1 MKPLQI
7 KRMIIL
13 IIQNNKTIL
22 KVILLVG
29 ISLFFLVSCSFFDK
43 EDTSIVID
51 EEVTQPKEHIQSQ
64 KPEKE
69 ENNITIENK
78 KEEQQQPNIQ
88 EPTTLTEEEPA
99 EEKEFIKPQLRGQ
112 EIGKENSDETKK
124 QPSQKQ
130 SNIPFQQEF
139 IKETTQ
145 KNTGF
150 VPSQEDKNPKN
161 EAAYWDRLE
170 KIVKNA
176 DSYFKEQSSNSSF
189 ISKDGKLYNY
199 TKKCYIDIPFLCN
212 NQGLDEAYR
221 SLECA
226 ILFLQGNQL
235 AQYDGID
242 LKNEDKNM
250 TVFAVTRHPSLN
262 KYMFFSANGSN
273 GSISEQDYQALLKSY
288 EQNHGG
294 MRRLTPLSEE
304 YERILNFIR
313 VYESR
318 FDPYFVRNITMDDK
332 YASVVFSSQSAS
344 WDVRQLILVRDE
356 TFWEVVMDGM
366 EKEANPI
373 TAINRQFPDFN
384 LNILPSYALYNKKSS
399 IKTNYN
405 DVLSIFLRDGVISSI
420 DDVYYVSGTDEFCYV
435 VLQNHS
441 RYMCTKKEGEWYIK
455 WVPTYKEAYDIMI
468 AAGQSSL
475 TFILLD
481 E

>member
-1 MKPLQI
+1 M
-7 KRMIIL
+7 
-13 IIQNNKTIL
+13 IQNNKTIL
-22 KVILLVG
+22 KIILLVG
-29 ISLFFLVSCSFFDK
+29 ISLCFFVSCNFFSK
-43 EDTSIVID
+43 NEIPTVPD
-51 EEVTQPKEHIQSQ
+51 EEVTQPKKQPQSQ
-64 KPEKE
+64 EPKKE

-78 KEEQQQPNIQ
+78 KEEQEQQQNIQ
-88 EPTTLTEEEPA
+88 EPTTPIEEQPT
-99 EEKEFIKPQLRGQ
+99 EEKEFIKPQPRGK
-112 EIGKENSDETKK
+112 EIEKENSNETKK

-130 SNIPFQQEF
+130 PNVPSQQEP
-139 IKETTQ
+139 IKETTT
-145 KNTGF
+145 KNT
-150 VPSQEDKNPKN
+150 VTIPSQEDKKPKS

-176 DSYFKEQSSNSSF
+176 DSYFKEQNASSSF
-189 ISKDGKLYNY
+189 ISKNGKLYNY
-199 TKKCYIDIPFLCN
+199 TQQYYIDIPFLCS

-235 AQYDGID
+235 AQYNGIE
-242 LKNEDKNM
+242 LKNEDKKM
-250 TVFAVTRHPSLN
+250 TVFAATRHPSLN
-262 KYMFFSANGSN
+262 KYMFFSANGSS
-273 GSISEQDYQALLKSY
+273 GSISAQEYQTLLKSY

-294 MRRLTPLSEE
+294 MKRLTPLSEE

-344 WDVRQLILVRDE
+344 WDVRQLILVRDS
-356 TFWEVVMDGM
+356 TFWEVVMDGV

-373 TAINRQFPDFN
+373 TAINRQLPDFN
-384 LNILPSYALYNKKSS
+384 LNILPSYALYSKKSN

-420 DDVYYVSGTDEFCYV
+420 DDVYYVSGTEEFCYV

-455 WVPTYKEAYDIMI
+455 WVPDYKEAYDTMT
-468 AAGQSSL
+468 AAGQSDL